1 MDVTNIEP
9 RRLFVSYK
17 RSAVPDGRLANF
29 LCQHLTTRG
38 HQVFID
44 ASLRAGVQWLEQID
58 REIKSSDYLLVLLSK
73 ESADSEMVQA
83 EVRRAHQH
91 WKEQGHPRTLPVR
104 MAYEGLLPY
113 SLEAFL
119 NPLQYLVWRDE
130 SDNEQVALEI
140 LAAIFGAIASVL
152 GIIIGFFI
160 PIVGLI
166 AFVVWIV
173 CLIKS
178 YQGERWRIPVV
189 GDFAAKKAGI
199 A

>member
-1 MDVTNIEP
+1 MVQGQSQPTGTPTGGSKGTGLSPNI
-9 RRLFVSYK
+9 
-17 RSAVPDGRLANF
+17 
-29 LCQHLTTRG
+29 
-38 HQVFID
+38 
-44 ASLRAGVQWLEQID
+44 ASLLCYICMPITSIIFLLIEKENADVKFHAWQGTAFGVGYIAV
-58 REIKSSDYLLVLLSK
+58 II
-73 ESADSEMVQA
+73 
-83 EVRRAHQH
+83 
-91 WKEQGHPRTLPVR
+91 
-104 MAYEGLLPY
+104 
-113 SLEAFL
+113 
-119 NPLQYLVWRDE
+119 
-130 SDNEQVALEI
+130 ALEI